1 MNKIDV
7 FSKRIT
13 TSDLTVRASNAL
25 IGEGINTVGDLVQ
38 YTPTRLRKTPNLG
51 KMSYIEI
58 TTFLKG
64 LGLTLGM
71 SAITKE
77 DTAASLEHKLFHL
90 RSSLTNLQAAKYTD
104 MCRHEMGI
112 KEVKNAIQ
120 LHEGM
125 IEDCKYEMKIK
136 RTHPD
141 GDIELRREIFQLK
154 KELKAATANAR
165 QMYAANMR
173 FNMATYK
180 EIGEALGVS
189 TNRARQIYMKQLSD
203 LVKLKVIDEG
213 KL

>member
-77 DTAASLEHKLFHL
+77 DTAAS
-90 RSSLTNLQAAKYTD
+90 
-104 MCRHEMGI
+104 
-112 KEVKNAIQ
+112 
-120 LHEGM
+120 
-125 IEDCKYEMKIK
+125 
-136 RTHPD
+136 